1 MSFIK
6 KLILLL
12 LIFTINSQ
20 FSQKTNNKIFN
31 QKTNCNAETLEDFFN
46 CYGGQN
52 TFQQIYIDAIS
63 AMIKAEDL
71 VKEGNYAQAKTEL
84 DNLWAKHPVAD
95 VKWYNSKIDDNKNKT
110 NVGDIAAYSSL
121 RMLTDIVNYKIN
133 NPNPPSEV
141 FTAILRVVLIG
152 CSEGIRPSNQTELT
166 NNTGSYK
173 KNTLDSRL
181 KDDNYKVIKES
192 LELFL
197 RYVNV
202 ITKGKL
208 DVKIEFHDLPN
219 FCGKT
224 RYSSNGPRADIDNPS
239 EAVNSI
245 SKELRQQTD
254 WWWVIY
260 PSAVPEDGINGIANN
275 AGFDDNYAF
284 ITGGMGAIS
293 NNKPMFIVN
302 DRWIVRRPPHLGR
315 GDYTSIER
323 RAYLPNWFQHEF
335 YHHLYRSYPDLGLE
349 PSGHDWHN
357 RAFWP
362 SDFNGSFEAD
372 FYYESFHKRL
382 KDVKPHLNYI
392 LNPTYKPSNEIL
404 NSLDLSQFLN
414 QTFDASEDII
424 KSGGTPNDW
433 HVGKIILQNGKYY
446 WRNNGNAQWE
456 VVPNFANAAFTTKQD
471 NPYIGQDFFITFKR
485 DDTGKYINGIDGL
498 YFNGSLYKRTT
509 SLSTDNISKK
519 IDFTISPNPSK
530 NFLKINGLT
539 IKSNYLIYN
548 ILGVKL
554 TTGKISNNEKID
566 IKNLSKGIYFIE
578 IEKGNTLKFI
588 KE

>member
-1 MSFIK
+1 MKKCFHLLTILIVTSFFTSCANEGIDQHLDLLGVWENVDFETNSTDTY
-6 KLILLL
+6 KLVFGASNTG
-12 LIFTINSQ
+12 LIIQTTVFDAHEITSSVTPFQ
-20 FSQKTNNKIFN
+20 WETNNEVI
-31 QKTNCNAETLEDFFN
+31 TL
-46 CYGGQN
+46 
-52 TFQQIYIDAIS
+52 
-63 AMIKAEDL
+63 
-71 VKEGNYAQAKTEL
+71 
-84 DNLWAKHPVAD
+84 
-95 VKWYNSKIDDNKNKT
+95 
-110 NVGDIAAYSSL
+110 
-121 RMLTDIVNYKIN
+121 
-133 NPNPPSEV
+133 
-141 FTAILRVVLIG
+141 
-152 CSEGIRPSNQTELT
+152 
-166 NNTGSYK
+166 
-173 KNTLDSRL
+173 L

-433 HVGKIILQNGKYY
+433 HVGKIIRRTFGVRYHPDHVSRILRALGWKY
-446 WRNNGNAQWE
+446 RKAKMKTQSVSKQAGHPRRQW
-456 VVPNFANAAFTTKQD
+456 VN
-471 NPYIGQDFFITFKR
+471 
-485 DDTGKYINGIDGL
+485 
-498 YFNGSLYKRTT
+498 S
-509 SLSTDNISKK
+509 
-519 IDFTISPNPSK
+519 
-530 NFLKINGLT
+530 
-539 IKSNYLIYN
+539 
-548 ILGVKL
+548 
-554 TTGKISNNEKID
+554 
-566 IKNLSKGIYFIE
+566 
-578 IEKGNTLKFI
+578 
-588 KE
+588 